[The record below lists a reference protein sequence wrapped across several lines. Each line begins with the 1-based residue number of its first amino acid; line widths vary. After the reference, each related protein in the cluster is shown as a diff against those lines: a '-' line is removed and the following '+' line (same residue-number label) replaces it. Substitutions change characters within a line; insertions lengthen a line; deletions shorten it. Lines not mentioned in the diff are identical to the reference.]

1 MYHDNSSL
9 SYCQPPKHDVM
20 YGVVMKWGGHQRDAN
35 ELLCQ
40 WGSGERSYLE
50 RDGEGVLTA
59 MKHHVIW

>member
-1 MYHDNSSL
+1 
-9 SYCQPPKHDVM
+9 M
-20 YGVVMKWGGHQRDAN
+20 YGAVMKWGGHQRDAN

-40 WGSGERSYLE
+40 RGSGERSYLE